1 MSRTKKGKKGPG
13 YDYWG
18 KRALSGDCGHG
29 PVVKKLTHKK
39 ERAQKNRLLAKIKKG
54 KEE

>member
-1 MSRTKKGKKGPG
+1 MSRSRKHQKSPG

-18 KRALSGDCGHG
+18 RRAPSGCGHG
-29 PVVKKLTHKK
+29 PEIKKMTKKK
-39 ERAQKNRLLAKIKKG
+39 ERAQEKQLISKIKKG